1 MAVLAVRV
9 VNMVGV
15 VIISLAQQ
23 CISAHMYTHNQ
34 TDYIVPEEEA
44 PLFSKGRSRKGR
56 SRKGTE
62 QR

>member
-1 MAVLAVRV
+1 
-9 VNMVGV
+9 MVGV